1 MLFENICMCAEFV
14 FVLLNKYIFV
24 VVFEFVL
31 FLFLFVFDRLFVVH
45 SFHILY
51 FIFLYGHEFTV
62 KAIRQHV
69 HFLDVRCAT
78 IEQQRTR
85 LEATLLPT
93 CIVRYLRRLHG

>member
-1 MLFENICMCAEFV
+1 M
-14 FVLLNKYIFV
+14 Y
-24 VVFEFVL
+24 L
-31 FLFLFVFDRLFVVH
+31 FLVFLVDPLFYLCLIVYSLFIV
-45 SFHILY
+45 
-51 FIFLYGHEFTV
+51 FIFCILFFIYGREFMV
-62 KAIRQHV
+62 KGIRQHV